1 MVSGPLYLHHADR
14 GAGRPHRNRGLFSD
28 HYLNITLPG
37 RPDCRALAGDAKEG
51 VMEEMPATA
60 RSPFSTTT
68 SAPSAEIED
77 YIMGLD
83 PYDFQDLVANLLE
96 VMG

>member
-1 MVSGPLYLHHADR
+1 VVSGPLYLHHADR

-37 RPDCRALAGDAKEG
+37 RPDWRALAGDATG
-51 VMEEMPATA
+51 ATQEMPAAA
-60 RSPFSTTT
+60 RSLLSTTT
-68 SAPSAEIED
+68 SAPSAEIEE
-77 YIMGLD
+77 YIKGLD